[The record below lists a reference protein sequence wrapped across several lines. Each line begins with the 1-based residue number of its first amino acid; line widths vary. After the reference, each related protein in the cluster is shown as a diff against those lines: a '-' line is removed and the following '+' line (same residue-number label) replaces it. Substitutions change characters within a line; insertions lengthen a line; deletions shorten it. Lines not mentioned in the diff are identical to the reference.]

1 MVIAFLRPRQTW
13 MFFGYATRKA
23 ATQQFVPL
31 PPQKNDFK
39 GEIDLDI
46 MRVAT
51 PDMRIPAAPILQRAL
66 LPSAANVIDAVS
78 RLLAQSSK

>member
-1 MVIAFLRPRQTW
+1 MMIAFLRPRQTW

-39 GEIDLDI
+39 GEIDLDMNAHSGI
-46 MRVAT
+46 LECR
-51 PDMRIPAAPILQRAL
+51 RAAECEKPRWRES
-66 LPSAANVIDAVS
+66 PPP
-78 RLLAQSSK
+78 